1 VTYLLDTHLL
11 LWAAI
16 FSTGGPA
23 VRLISA
29 RRARANEEQ
38 LYESTSL

>member
-16 FSTGGPA
+16 FTMHGSA

-29 RRARANEEQ
+29 RRARANDEQ